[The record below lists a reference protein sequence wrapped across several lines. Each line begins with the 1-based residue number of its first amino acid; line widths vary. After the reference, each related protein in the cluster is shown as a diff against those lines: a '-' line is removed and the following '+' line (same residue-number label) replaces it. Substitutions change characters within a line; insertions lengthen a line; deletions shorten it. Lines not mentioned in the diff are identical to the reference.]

1 MSKPPET
8 RLEHPTA
15 DAPEPKLR
23 SVALVE
29 RIAIV
34 TLALCTLLVATA
46 VSIGLTRAE
55 IAPAPGADM
64 APIAASLSPMGYAPF
79 RS

>member
-1 MSKPPET
+1 MSNPPEAWS
-8 RLEHPTA
+8 EHPTA

-29 RIAIV
+29 LIAIV

-46 VSIGLTRAE
+46 VSIGLVRAE
-55 IAPAPGADM
+55 VAGGVV
-64 APIAASLSPMGYAPF
+64 SLEASPMAGTIVAGEP
-79 RS
+79 R